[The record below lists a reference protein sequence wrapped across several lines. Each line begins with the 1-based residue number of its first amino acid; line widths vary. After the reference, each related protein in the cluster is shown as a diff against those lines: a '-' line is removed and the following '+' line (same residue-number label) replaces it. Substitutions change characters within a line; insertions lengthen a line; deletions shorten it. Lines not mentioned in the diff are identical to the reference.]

1 MSEFKKVVQMKK
13 EEENSW
19 ECCKVICW
27 KLLLLI
33 HMSRLWWTLQN
44 SNKLTDTRCCGE
56 SFLGS
61 GVKRL
66 VAAPP
71 PAAFTGY
78 HAHAQHPKELRTYR
92 KKSAQ
97 NIFFFNCGLD
107 VIVLSLKLNEAYK
120 KCLLA
125 SGTIGICVMAVWIG
139 GEKNAWN
146 QLFQIVFRPP
156 PNVEENM
163 TSLGFLPKRVQDK
176 KNQFGYATLMR
187 F

>member
-1 MSEFKKVVQMKK
+1 MSCKVVQMKK

-27 KLLLLI
+27 KLSLLI

-97 NIFFFNCGLD
+97 NIFFFKLRFRCYCTVAKIKWGLQKMFARKWHNWD
-107 VIVLSLKLNEAYK
+107 MCHGSVNWGGKKMHEINYSRLYSGLLQMWKKIWHLWDFCQSECRIKKISLD
-120 KCLLA
+120 
-125 SGTIGICVMAVWIG
+125 M
-139 GEKNAWN
+139 
-146 QLFQIVFRPP
+146 PH
-156 PNVEENM
+156 
-163 TSLGFLPKRVQDK
+163 
-176 KNQFGYATLMR
+176 
-187 F
+187 